1 MTRHEKIDKILLHM
15 ANNMAEIPTRP
26 DLIAKNA
33 GLTIEKAE
41 AYLIL
46 DLLNADGYAKRIMAT
61 NKNTGE
67 ESDPHFIALYKGTI
81 FIENGGYKRQ
91 HQIAKRQMKAQKV
104 SDYVDF
110 LVKPL
115 GIITAICVITWT
127 TIQIL
132 KYLELIPSHG

>member
-1 MTRHEKIDKILLHM
+1 
-15 ANNMAEIPTRP
+15 MAEIPTRP

-46 DLLNADGYAKRIMAT
+46 DMLNTDGNAKRRMAT

-67 ESDPHFIALYKGTI
+67 ESDPHFIGLYKGTI

-91 HQIAKRQMKAQKV
+91 HQIAKRQMRAQKV

-127 TIQIL
+127 TIQII
-132 KYLELIPSHG
+132 KYFELIPSHG

>member
-1 MTRHEKIDKILLHM
+1 MG
-15 ANNMAEIPTRP
+15 EIPTRP

-33 GLTIEKAE
+33 GLAIEKSE

-46 DLLNADGYAKRIMAT
+46 DMLNTDGNAKRIMAT

-67 ESDPHFIALYKGTI
+67 ESDPHFIFLYKGAI
-81 FIENGGYKRQ
+81 FIDNGGYTRQ
-91 HQIAKRQMKAQKV
+91 HQIAKRQMLAQKV

-115 GIITAICVITWT
+115 GIITAISVIIWT

-132 KYLELIPSHG
+132 KYFEIISSHC